1 MGMIYLFLILAV
13 FSVVVK
19 SQLKPQVSM
28 VLTFKQVYS
37 GDTIILSC
45 DNSTGKV
52 KWFFNKV
59 EDQNQASKTWSI
71 RAVSAK
77 NSGSYQCENNGQKSD
92 NFNITVLEYLPPATL
107 LIKSGEPVINID
119 GSVVLELLVE
129 EDENL
134 KGWCCW
140 VYKAGRVGR
149 IKLQK
154 SLTTEN
160 HKVLTFQPRKL
171 KDNVAIYWCSDE
183 TNLRSTPLTIKT
195 SDRVV
200 RMMILPGPALLGEK
214 LSLRCVVSGTDR
226 ISHTIFYK
234 DKQTI
239 KDGSS
244 SSYVINN
251 VTESDQGIYSCQ
263 ATFTRRDKG
272 MPSTF
277 NSTQQELIVSAP
289 PMKAVVSESAG
300 LSCSCS
306 SCPNGAFYHWYYK
319 QHNPR
324 WLPKGISQSYTGFMP
339 AGSYACRAVWKN
351 GRSALSDI
359 HHYDVDAQETHVLL
373 ITIGLIVLGVM
384 LVIGAIVMYRKR
396 RTREEAIYQDM
407 PLMTVKS
414 QDGGDGG
421 YEELHKKHGTKR
433 EGEYDTL
440 NTTPAQAAGGEKTE
454 GAYEALKKAEG
465 KEEEYHTLEEGA
477 AKGGDGGYE
486 ALKKSKDE
494 GTGDLYHTLE
504 EGAAK
509 GGDGGYEA
517 LKKSKDEGTGDLYH
531 TLGEKG
537 AKGGDGGYEA
547 LKKSKDEGTEDLYHT
562 LGEKGANGGDGG
574 YEALKKSQDGGTEDL
589 SHALGAEGGKE

>member
-1 MGMIYLFLILAV
+1 MGMTYLFLILAV

-45 DNSTGKV
+45 DNSIGKV

-59 EDQNQASKTWSI
+59 EDQNQANKTWSI

-92 NFNITVLEYLPPATL
+92 NFNITVQEYLPPATL
-107 LIKSGEPVINID
+107 LLKSGEPVINID

-149 IKLQK
+149 ITLKK

-160 HKVLTFQPRKL
+160 HKVLTFQPSKL

-239 KDGSS
+239 EDGSS

-263 ATFTRRDKG
+263 ATFTRSDKG
-272 MPSTF
+272 EPNTV

-319 QHNPR
+319 QHNPQ
-324 WLPKGISQSYTGFMP
+324 WLPKGISESYTGFMP

-351 GRSALSDI
+351 GRSALSNI

-494 GTGDLYHTLE
+494 GTGDLYHTL
-504 EGAAK
+504 GAK
-509 GGDGGYEA
+509 GGDGGDGGYEA

-537 AKGGDGGYEA
+537 AKGGDGG
-547 LKKSKDEGTEDLYHT
+547 D
-562 LGEKGANGGDGG
+562 
-574 YEALKKSQDGGTEDL
+574 EALKKSQDGGTEDL
-589 SHALGAEGGKE
+589 SHTLGAEGGKE

>member
-1 MGMIYLFLILAV
+1 MTCNLVSFLSV

-59 EDQNQASKTWSI
+59 EDQNQANKTWSI

-107 LIKSGEPVINID
+107 LIKSGEPVINIY

-140 VYKAGRVGR
+140 VYKAGGVHR
-149 IKLQK
+149 ITLRK

-160 HKVLTFQPRKL
+160 HKVLTFQPSKL
-171 KDNVAIYWCSDE
+171 NDPVAIYWCSDE

-195 SDRVV
+195 SGRVV

-319 QHNPR
+319 QHNPQ

-494 GTGDLYHTLE
+494 GTGDLYHTL
-504 EGAAK
+504 
-509 GGDGGYEA
+509 
-517 LKKSKDEGTGDLYH
+517 
-531 TLGEKG
+531 GEKG

-547 LKKSKDEGTEDLYHT
+547 LKKSQDEGTGDLYHT

>member
-1 MGMIYLFLILAV
+1 MGMTYLFLILAV

-45 DNSTGKV
+45 DNSIGKV
-52 KWFFNKV
+52 KWLFNKV
-59 EDQNQASKTWSI
+59 EDQNQANKTWSI

-92 NFNITVLEYLPPATL
+92 NFNITVQEYLPPATL
-107 LIKSGEPVINID
+107 LLKSGEPVININ

-129 EDENL
+129 EDESL

-149 IKLQK
+149 ITLKK
-154 SLTTEN
+154 SLTTEK
-160 HKVLTFQPRKL
+160 HKVLTFQPSKL

-183 TNLRSTPLTIKT
+183 NNLRSTPLTIKT

-244 SSYVINN
+244 SSHVINN
-251 VTESDQGIYSCQ
+251 VTESDQGVYSCQ
-263 ATFTRRDKG
+263 ATFTRSDKG
-272 MPSTF
+272 VPNTV

-319 QHNPR
+319 QHNPQ
-324 WLPKGISQSYTGFMP
+324 WLPKGISESYTGFMP

-351 GRSALSDI
+351 GRSALSNI
-359 HHYDVDAQETHVLL
+359 HHLTDDVDAQETHVLL

-494 GTGDLYHTLE
+494 GTGDLYHTL
-504 EGAAK
+504 
-509 GGDGGYEA
+509 
-517 LKKSKDEGTGDLYH
+517 
-531 TLGEKG
+531 G
-537 AKGGDGGYEA
+537 AKGGDGG
-547 LKKSKDEGTEDLYHT
+547 D
-562 LGEKGANGGDGG
+562 GGD
-574 YEALKKSQDGGTEDL
+574 EALKKSQDGGTEDL

>member
-1 MGMIYLFLILAV
+1 IKHLLQRFSLLYLF
-13 FSVVVK
+13 S
-19 SQLKPQVSM
+19 VSM

-45 DNSTGKV
+45 DNSIGKV
-52 KWFFNKV
+52 KWLFNKV
-59 EDQNQASKTWSI
+59 EDQNQANKTWSI

-92 NFNITVLEYLPPATL
+92 NFNITVQGKYTTPTPECLSLMDISFQL
-107 LIKSGEPVINID
+107 SGIKCG
-119 GSVVLELLVE
+119 
-129 EDENL
+129 
-134 KGWCCW
+134 
-140 VYKAGRVGR
+140 
-149 IKLQK
+149 
-154 SLTTEN
+154 LTTEN
-160 HKVLTFQPRKL
+160 HKVLTFQPSKL

-183 TNLRSTPLTIKT
+183 NNLRSTPLTIKT

-244 SSYVINN
+244 SSHVINN
-251 VTESDQGIYSCQ
+251 VTESDQGVYSCQ
-263 ATFTRRDKG
+263 ATFTRSNKG
-272 MPSTF
+272 VPNTV

-319 QHNPR
+319 QHNPQ
-324 WLPKGISQSYTGFMP
+324 WLPKGISESYTGFMP

-351 GRSALSDI
+351 GRSALSNI

-396 RTREEAIYQDM
+396 RTREGK
-407 PLMTVKS
+407 P
-414 QDGGDGG
+414 
-421 YEELHKKHGTKR
+421 
-433 EGEYDTL
+433 
-440 NTTPAQAAGGEKTE
+440 TTGILSVFLCAQT
-454 GAYEALKKAEG
+454 YMFV
-465 KEEEYHTLEEGA
+465 
-477 AKGGDGGYE
+477 
-486 ALKKSKDE
+486 
-494 GTGDLYHTLE
+494 
-504 EGAAK
+504 
-509 GGDGGYEA
+509 
-517 LKKSKDEGTGDLYH
+517 
-531 TLGEKG
+531 
-537 AKGGDGGYEA
+537 
-547 LKKSKDEGTEDLYHT
+547 
-562 LGEKGANGGDGG
+562 
-574 YEALKKSQDGGTEDL
+574 
-589 SHALGAEGGKE
+589 

>member
-1 MGMIYLFLILAV
+1 MGMTYLFLILAV

-59 EDQNQASKTWSI
+59 EDQNQAKTWSI

-129 EDENL
+129 EDANL

-149 IKLQK
+149 IKLKK

-171 KDNVAIYWCSDE
+171 NDTVAIYWCSDE
-183 TNLRSTPLTIKT
+183 NNLRSTPLTIKT

-214 LSLRCVVSGTDR
+214 LSLRCVVSGTDQ

-263 ATFTRRDKG
+263 ATFTRSDKG
-272 MPSTF
+272 MPNTV

-319 QHNPR
+319 QHNPQ
-324 WLPKGISQSYTGFMP
+324 WLPKCISQSYTGFMP

-351 GRSALSDI
+351 GRSALSNI

-396 RTREEAIYQDM
+396 RTRGEAIYQDM

-421 YEELHKKHGTKR
+421 YEELHKKHGT

-440 NTTPAQAAGGEKTE
+440 KTTPAQAAGGEKTE

-465 KEEEYHTLEEGA
+465 KEEE
-477 AKGGDGGYE
+477 
-486 ALKKSKDE
+486 
-494 GTGDLYHTLE
+494 YHTLE

-562 LGEKGANGGDGG
+562 LGEKGVNGGDGG

>member
-1 MGMIYLFLILAV
+1 NHFLLFFTV

-59 EDQNQASKTWSI
+59 EDQNQAKTWSI

-129 EDENL
+129 EDESLN
-134 KGWCCW
+134 GWCCW
-140 VYKAGRVGR
+140 VYKAGRVQR
-149 IKLQK
+149 ITLKK

-160 HKVLTFQPRKL
+160 HKVLTFQPSKL

-200 RMMILPGPALLGEK
+200 RMMILPGPAFLGEK

-239 KDGSS
+239 KDSS
-244 SSYVINN
+244 SSSHVINN

-263 ATFTRRDKG
+263 ATFTRSDKG
-272 MPSTF
+272 MPNTV

-306 SCPNGAFYHWYYK
+306 SCPNGAYHWYYK
-319 QHNPR
+319 QHNPQ
-324 WLPKGISQSYTGFMP
+324 WLPKGISESYTGFMS

-351 GRSALSDI
+351 GRSALSNI

-373 ITIGLIVLGVM
+373 ITIGLIILGVM

-396 RTREEAIYQDM
+396 RTREGK
-407 PLMTVKS
+407 P
-414 QDGGDGG
+414 
-421 YEELHKKHGTKR
+421 
-433 EGEYDTL
+433 
-440 NTTPAQAAGGEKTE
+440 TTGILSAFLCA
-454 GAYEALKKAEG
+454 
-465 KEEEYHTLEEGA
+465 HT
-477 AKGGDGGYE
+477 YMFV
-486 ALKKSKDE
+486 
-494 GTGDLYHTLE
+494 
-504 EGAAK
+504 
-509 GGDGGYEA
+509 
-517 LKKSKDEGTGDLYH
+517 
-531 TLGEKG
+531 
-537 AKGGDGGYEA
+537 
-547 LKKSKDEGTEDLYHT
+547 
-562 LGEKGANGGDGG
+562 
-574 YEALKKSQDGGTEDL
+574 
-589 SHALGAEGGKE
+589 

>member
-1 MGMIYLFLILAV
+1 MGMTYLFLILAV

-45 DNSTGKV
+45 DKSTGKV

-59 EDQNQASKTWSI
+59 EDQNQANKTWSI

-129 EDENL
+129 EDKSL

-140 VYKAGRVGR
+140 VYKAGRVRR
-149 IKLQK
+149 ITLKK

-160 HKVLTFQPRKL
+160 HKVLTFQPSKL
-171 KDNVAIYWCSDE
+171 KENVAIYWCSDE

-195 SDRVV
+195 SDQVV
-200 RMMILPGPALLGEK
+200 RMIILPGPALLGEK

-244 SSYVINN
+244 SSHVIDN

-263 ATFTRRDKG
+263 ATFTRSDKR
-272 MPSTF
+272 MPNTF

-306 SCPNGAFYHWYYK
+306 SCPNGALYHWYYK
-319 QHNPR
+319 QHNPQ
-324 WLPKGISQSYTGFMP
+324 WLPKGIRESYTGFMP

-351 GRSALSDI
+351 GRSALSNI

-494 GTGDLYHTLE
+494 GTGDLYHTL
-504 EGAAK
+504 
-509 GGDGGYEA
+509 GG
-517 LKKSKDEGTGDLYH
+517 
-531 TLGEKG
+531 KG
-537 AKGGDGGYEA
+537 AKGGD
-547 LKKSKDEGTEDLYHT
+547 
-562 LGEKGANGGDGG
+562 GGDGG

>member
-1 MGMIYLFLILAV
+1 MRKKHLLKRFSLLYLF
-13 FSVVVK
+13 S
-19 SQLKPQVSM
+19 VSM

-45 DNSTGKV
+45 DKSTGKV

-59 EDQNQASKTWSI
+59 EDQNQANKTWSI

-129 EDENL
+129 EDKSL

-140 VYKAGRVGR
+140 VYKAGRVRR
-149 IKLQK
+149 ITLKK

-160 HKVLTFQPRKL
+160 HKVMSASNDNPILSDPSHFATMPFFLFLSSTFPVSISPPDQ
-171 KDNVAIYWCSDE
+171 
-183 TNLRSTPLTIKT
+183 
-195 SDRVV
+195 VV
-200 RMMILPGPALLGEK
+200 RMIILPGPALLGEK

-244 SSYVINN
+244 SSHVIDN

-263 ATFTRRDKG
+263 ATFTRSDKR
-272 MPSTF
+272 MPNTF

-306 SCPNGAFYHWYYK
+306 SCPNGALYHWYYK
-319 QHNPR
+319 QHNPQ
-324 WLPKGISQSYTGFMP
+324 WLPKGIRESYTGFMP

-351 GRSALSDI
+351 GRSALSNI

-396 RTREEAIYQDM
+396 RTREGKPTTGI
-407 PLMTVKS
+407 
-414 QDGGDGG
+414 
-421 YEELHKKHGTKR
+421 
-433 EGEYDTL
+433 L
-440 NTTPAQAAGGEKTE
+440 NAFLCA
-454 GAYEALKKAEG
+454 
-465 KEEEYHTLEEGA
+465 HT
-477 AKGGDGGYE
+477 YMFV
-486 ALKKSKDE
+486 
-494 GTGDLYHTLE
+494 
-504 EGAAK
+504 
-509 GGDGGYEA
+509 
-517 LKKSKDEGTGDLYH
+517 
-531 TLGEKG
+531 
-537 AKGGDGGYEA
+537 
-547 LKKSKDEGTEDLYHT
+547 
-562 LGEKGANGGDGG
+562 
-574 YEALKKSQDGGTEDL
+574 
-589 SHALGAEGGKE
+589 

>member
-1 MGMIYLFLILAV
+1 MGMTYLFLILAV

-28 VLTFKQVYS
+28 APTFKQVYS

-52 KWFFNKV
+52 KWFFNTT
-59 EDQNQASKTWSI
+59 EDQNQANKTWSI
-71 RAVSAK
+71 GAVSAK

-92 NFNITVLEYLPPATL
+92 NFIITVLEYLPPATL
-107 LIKSGEPVINID
+107 SLKSGEPVINID

-129 EDENL
+129 EKSL
-134 KGWCCW
+134 FGWCCW
-140 VYKAGRVGR
+140 VYKGGKVHR
-149 IKLQK
+149 IKLKK
-154 SLTTEN
+154 SLTTN
-160 HKVLTFQPRKL
+160 QVLTFQPYKL
-171 KDNVAIYWCSDE
+171 KDNIAIYWCSDE

-195 SDRVV
+195 SDRIVL
-200 RMMILPGPALLGEK
+200 MMILPGPALLGEK
-214 LSLRCVVSGTDR
+214 LNLRCVVLGTDR
-226 ISHTIFYK
+226 ISRTIFYK

-239 KDGSS
+239 KDSSS
-244 SSYVINN
+244 SSYVIDN
-251 VTESDQGIYSCQ
+251 VTESDQGKYSCQ
-263 ATFTRRDKG
+263 ATYTRSDKG
-272 MPSTF
+272 KPNTV

-289 PMKAVVSESAG
+289 PMKAVLSESAG

-319 QHNPR
+319 QPDHQ
-324 WLPKGISQSYTGFMP
+324 WLSKGTHKSYTDVMS

-351 GRSALSDI
+351 GRSALSNI
-359 HHYDVDAQETHVLL
+359 HYYDVDTPEINVLL
-373 ITIGLIVLGVM
+373 ITIGVIILGAV
-384 LVIGAIVMYRKR
+384 LVIGAIFMYCKR
-396 RTREEAIYQDM
+396 RTGEEAIYQDM

-440 NTTPAQAAGGEKTE
+440 NTTPAEAAGGEKTE

-486 ALKKSKDE
+486 ALKKSQDG
-494 GTGDLYHTLE
+494 GTGDLYHTLGE
-504 EGAAK
+504 KGGK
-509 GGDGGYEA
+509 GGDGGDGGYEA
-517 LKKSKDEGTGDLYH
+517 LKKSQDGGTGDLYH

-537 AKGGDGGYEA
+537 AKGGDGG
-547 LKKSKDEGTEDLYHT
+547 
-562 LGEKGANGGDGG
+562 DGG
-574 YEALKKSQDGGTEDL
+574 V
-589 SHALGAEGGKE
+589 